1 MKSFKNST
9 LLILAFFIV
18 SFSYSQTA
26 MLANDQKVYKASDMK
41 LLPPD
46 APNFEGGIEAL
57 NEYLQDNLNYPD
69 LSKRQGMEGTVIL
82 EFEINKEGEIGE
94 ITVEKSVCKEI
105 NEEAIRLVENMPNW
119 KPAMQNG
126 QAQAVKFQLPIIF
139 ELKN

>member
-1 MKSFKNST
+1 
-9 LLILAFFIV
+9 
-18 SFSYSQTA
+18 
-26 MLANDQKVYKASDMK
+26 
-41 LLPPD
+41 
-46 APNFEGGIEAL
+46 
-57 NEYLQDNLNYPD
+57 
-69 LSKRQGMEGTVIL
+69 L